1 MAPPA
6 ANTASYAGGYHTNLR
21 DTTSGTNR
29 KCGAD
34 CTAAA
39 GDALVTG
46 LGSPISYPSAA
57 RVPRG
62 HPGTRPS
69 ACANFLAGIRLRRYG
84 RPGAPGQE
92 VTCDDWHSPRVPAP
106 LHQQMIRLPR
116 SSRASKENAMRRI
129 AVIVALGAL
138 LGMSAGVV
146 TASPA
151 LAGRGPKWSI
161 GPPTPFTSRHS
172 TAGSRSW

>member
-6 ANTASYAGGYHTNLR
+6 ADTASYAGGDSTNLR

-62 HPGTRPS
+62 HPGATHPS
-69 ACANFLAGIRLRRYG
+69 AC
-84 RPGAPGQE
+84 RPGPPSLTSWPASGSGGKGAPGAN
-92 VTCDDWHSPRVPAP
+92 PA
-106 LHQQMIRLPR
+106 
-116 SSRASKENAMRRI
+116 AGEDARRTATSTGI
-129 AVIVALGAL
+129 FAGAR
-138 LGMSAGVV
+138 GVGHFTVSAATGQD
-146 TASPA
+146 TLSGTLI
-151 LAGRGPKWSI
+151 LAEPG
-161 GPPTPFTSRHS
+161 
-172 TAGSRSW
+172 A